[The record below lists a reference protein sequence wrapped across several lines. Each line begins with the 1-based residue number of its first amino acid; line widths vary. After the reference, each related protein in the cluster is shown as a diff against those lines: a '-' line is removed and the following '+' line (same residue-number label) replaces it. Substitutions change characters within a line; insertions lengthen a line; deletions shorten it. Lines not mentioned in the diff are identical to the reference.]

1 MLVEE
6 MTQRHEQFLRMLDT
20 TGVERPVNVVNDHSP
35 DGFPAMG
42 LLQQVVCQG
51 GGRDFRN
58 MLVLADGGDFV
69 FVQSAKAMQSSK
81 ETIASSNLCAGRPHA
96 HRSKPRQILYRTD
109 ADQRVSCADTIGTV
123 VGLIGHEAAGRDE
136 ETIRVA

>member
-35 DGFPAMG
+35 DRFPAMG

-58 MLVLADGGDFV
+58 VLVLADGGDFV
-69 FVQSAKAMQSSK
+69 FVQSAKGDAILQRDHGILQRPPSIGQSY
-81 ETIASSNLCAGRPHA
+81 SNL
-96 HRSKPRQILYRTD
+96 RTNGS
-109 ADQRVSCADTIGTV
+109 AVLMR
-123 VGLIGHEAAGRDE
+123 LR
-136 ETIRVA
+136 

>member
-20 TGVERPVNVVNDHSP
+20 TGVERPVNVINDHSP
-35 DGFPAMG
+35 DRFPAMG

-58 MLVLADGGDFV
+58 V
-69 FVQSAKAMQSSK
+69 FVSLMAATSSSSSPQKAMQSSK
-81 ETIASSNLCAGRPHA
+81 ETMASSNV
-96 HRSKPRQILYRTD
+96 PRHGVKAT
-109 ADQRVSCADTIGTV
+109 TI
-123 VGLIGHEAAGRDE
+123 
-136 ETIRVA
+136 